1 MMNENAKKINNSA
14 IKVMPNGS
22 CLCPQCHKF
31 FSVKNYTEEQ
41 MEALNKYGVCA
52 HCTPAEESASV
63 EANTVVEETATPAE
77 TVAETVVETEEAPA
91 KKVAKKSIEK
101 AAPAEKKVSA
111 FKLVRDLVE
120 NANLSDEQI
129 ALLTDKTFT
138 QKNAHIAYALLM
150 PVDDKLSYKDQT
162 MKYNKARYAK
172 KTVELNGKAYYMTN
186 DIYKK
191 NVLYV
196 KELLASF
203 AG

>member
-1 MMNENAKKINNSA
+1 MMNENAKKINNGA

-31 FSVKNYTEEQ
+31 FSVKNYTDEQ

-52 HCTPAEESASV
+52 HCTPAKESA
-63 EANTVVEETATPAE
+63 ETE
-77 TVAETVVETEEAPA
+77 TDTIADAVVETVEAPE
-91 KKVAKKSIEK
+91 KKAVKKAIEK
-101 AAPAEKKVSA
+101 TVPAEKKVSA

-129 ALLTDKTFT
+129 ALLIDKTFT

-150 PVDDKLSYKDQT
+150 PVDEKLSYKEQAV
-162 MKYNKARYAK
+162 KYNKARYAK
-172 KTVELNGKAYYMTN
+172 KAVELNGKAYYMTN

-191 NVLYV
+191 NVLSV
-196 KELLASF
+196 KEMLASF
-203 AG
+203 VG

>member
-52 HCTPAEESASV
+52 HCTPAEESA
-63 EANTVVEETATPAE
+63 ETE
-77 TVAETVVETEEAPA
+77 TDTIADAVVETVETPE
-91 KKVAKKSIEK
+91 KKAVKKAIEK
-101 AAPAEKKVSA
+101 TVPAEKKVSA
-111 FKLVRDLVE
+111 FKLVRYLVE

-129 ALLTDKTFT
+129 TLLTDKTFT

-150 PVDDKLSYKDQT
+150 PVDEKLSYKEQAV
-162 MKYNKARYAK
+162 KYNKARYAK
-172 KTVELNGKAYYMTN
+172 KAVELNGKAYYMTN

-191 NVLYV
+191 NVLSV
-196 KELLASF
+196 KEMLASF

>member
-41 MEALNKYGVCA
+41 MEDLNKYGVCA
-52 HCTPAEESASV
+52 HCTPAEESAETETAVDTVVDTAV
-63 EANTVVEETATPAE
+63 EAK
-77 TVAETVVETEEAPA
+77 EAPA
-91 KKVAKKSIEK
+91 ENVVKKAIEK
-101 AAPAEKKVSA
+101 TVPVEKKVSA

-150 PVDDKLSYKDQT
+150 PVDEKLSYKEQAV
-162 MKYNKARYAK
+162 KYNKARYAK
-172 KTVELNGKAYYMTN
+172 KAVELNGKAYYMTN

-191 NVLYV
+191 NVLSV
-196 KELLASF
+196 KEMLASF
-203 AG
+203 VG

>member
-1 MMNENAKKINNSA
+1 MMNENAKKINNGA

-31 FSVKNYTEEQ
+31 FSVKNYTDEQ

-52 HCTPAEESASV
+52 HCTPAKESAETETDTIADAVV
-63 EANTVVEETATPAE
+63 EAVE
-77 TVAETVVETEEAPA
+77 ETVVETVEAPE
-91 KKVAKKSIEK
+91 KKAVKKAIEK
-101 AAPAEKKVSA
+101 TVPAEKKVSA

-129 ALLTDKTFT
+129 ALLIDKTFT

-150 PVDDKLSYKDQT
+150 PVDEKLSYKEQAV
-162 MKYNKARYAK
+162 KYNKARYAK
-172 KTVELNGKAYYMTN
+172 KAVELNGKAYYMTN

-191 NVLYV
+191 NVLSV
-196 KELLASF
+196 KEMLASF
-203 AG
+203 VG

>member
-1 MMNENAKKINNSA
+1 MMNENAKKINNGA

-31 FSVKNYTEEQ
+31 FSVKNYTDEQ

-52 HCTPAEESASV
+52 HCTPAKESA
-63 EANTVVEETATPAE
+63 ETE
-77 TVAETVVETEEAPA
+77 TDTIADAVVETVEAPE
-91 KKVAKKSIEK
+91 KKAVKKAIEK
-101 AAPAEKKVSA
+101 TVPAEKKVSA

-150 PVDDKLSYKDQT
+150 PVDEKLSYKEQAV
-162 MKYNKARYAK
+162 KYNKARYAK
-172 KTVELNGKAYYMTN
+172 KAVELNGKAYYMTN

-191 NVLYV
+191 NVLSV
-196 KELLASF
+196 KEMLASF
-203 AG
+203 VG

>member
-1 MMNENAKKINNSA
+1 MMNENAKKINNGA

-52 HCTPAEESASV
+52 HCTPAKESAETETDTIADAVV
-63 EANTVVEETATPAE
+63 EAVEK
-77 TVAETVVETEEAPA
+77 TVVETVEAPE
-91 KKVAKKSIEK
+91 KKAVKKAIEK
-101 AAPAEKKVSA
+101 TVPAEKKVSA

-150 PVDDKLSYKDQT
+150 PVDEKLSYKEQAV
-162 MKYNKARYAK
+162 KYNKARYAK
-172 KTVELNGKAYYMTN
+172 KAVELNGKAYYMTN

-191 NVLYV
+191 NVLSV
-196 KELLASF
+196 KEMLASF
-203 AG
+203 VG

>member
-14 IKVMPNGS
+14 IKVMENGS

-41 MEALNKYGVCA
+41 MEALNKYGVCV
-52 HCTPAEESASV
+52 HCTPTEESTSV
-63 EANTVVEETATPAE
+63 ETEAVAETFTE
-77 TVAETVVETEEAPA
+77 TVAETAEAPA
-91 KKVAKKSIEK
+91 EKVAKKAIEK
-101 AAPAEKKVSA
+101 TVPAEKKVSA

-120 NANLSDEQI
+120 NAKLSDEQI

-138 QKNAHIAYALLM
+138 QKNVHIAYALLM
-150 PVDDKLSYKDQT
+150 PVDEKLSYKEQAV
-162 MKYNKARYAK
+162 KYNKARYAK

-191 NVLYV
+191 NVLSV
-196 KELLASF
+196 KEMLASF
-203 AG
+203 VG

>member
-1 MMNENAKKINNSA
+1 MMNENAKKINNGA

-31 FSVKNYTEEQ
+31 FSVKNYTDEQ

-52 HCTPAEESASV
+52 HCTPAEESA
-63 EANTVVEETATPAE
+63 EAE
-77 TVAETVVETEEAPA
+77 TETIAEAVVETVVETVEAPE
-91 KKVAKKSIEK
+91 KKAVKKAIEK
-101 AAPAEKKVSA
+101 TVPAEKKVSA

-150 PVDDKLSYKDQT
+150 PVDEKLSYKEQAV
-162 MKYNKARYAK
+162 KYNKARYAK
-172 KTVELNGKAYYMTN
+172 KAVELNGKAYYMTN

-191 NVLYV
+191 NVLSV
-196 KELLASF
+196 KEMLASF
-203 AG
+203 VG

>member
-1 MMNENAKKINNSA
+1 MMNENAKKINNGA

-31 FSVKNYTEEQ
+31 FSVKNYTDEQ

-52 HCTPAEESASV
+52 HCTPAEESALVETEAVV
-63 EANTVVEETATPAE
+63 EAEAPAE
-77 TVAETVVETEEAPA
+77 AVEETVVETVEAPE
-91 KKVAKKSIEK
+91 KKAVKKAIEK
-101 AAPAEKKVSA
+101 TVPAEKKVSA

-129 ALLTDKTFT
+129 ALLIDKTFT

-150 PVDDKLSYKDQT
+150 PVDEKLSYKEQAV
-162 MKYNKARYAK
+162 KYNKARYAK
-172 KTVELNGKAYYMTN
+172 KAVELNGKAYYMTN

-191 NVLYV
+191 NVLSV
-196 KELLASF
+196 KEMLASF
-203 AG
+203 VG

>member
-1 MMNENAKKINNSA
+1 MMNENAMTINNSA

-31 FSVKNYTEEQ
+31 FSVKNYTDEQ

-52 HCTPAEESASV
+52 HCTPVEESAPTET
-63 EANTVVEETATPAE
+63 EAVVD
-77 TVAETVVETEEAPA
+77 TVVETAKAPA
-91 KKVAKKSIEK
+91 KKAEKKAIEK
-101 AAPAEKKVSA
+101 TAPAEKKVSA

-150 PVDDKLSYKDQT
+150 PVDEKLSYKEQAV
-162 MKYNKARYAK
+162 KYNKARYAK
-172 KTVELNGKAYYMTN
+172 KAVELNGKAYYMTN

-191 NVLYV
+191 NVLSV
-196 KELLASF
+196 KEMLASF